1 MVSQHFKLREQPF
14 GVTPDPK
21 YLYASASHRE
31 ALASLLYGL
40 QSGLG
45 FVSLIAKPGMG
56 KTTLLFDVLRRLRD
70 TRTTVFLFQTIA
82 TPVDLLRAILIDLGT
97 KDVRESLVDLQ
108 TQLNKVLLN
117 QCAAHKSVVVVID
130 EAQNLNDSVL
140 ETVRMLSNFETA
152 SHKLMQIILAGQP
165 QLAEKLMTPNLLQLR
180 QRISIFAHLTPLSM
194 TETAAYILHRL
205 RFAGLETEASIF
217 TPSAVALIARH
228 SEGIPRNINNLCFN
242 SMSLAFALKRT
253 EIDSEIVDEVISDL
267 NVREHL
273 LAAETYHFEPSERT
287 PLATS
292 CEEKFTSFEDD
303 AGESNVSDPIES
315 PAASLSESQPSKTW
329 KPPLNQYPPL
339 AVNFPDVEQVP
350 ELAFSPELP
359 NVYDRSRSSANTY
372 QVAKIA
378 VEHTLRV
385 DDHLIL
391 PVVEPLMSPIDDRPD
406 SQVGARWSE
415 QEISDQRSQLNE
427 HSLYTATD
435 PRSTAPGDEST
446 SNDVVLL
453 GKPIFSAFE
462 SRSRW
467 RSGLESWNHTAIVAT
482 VAGLALCIWLGFV
495 DYKIL
500 FPKAAIEE
508 SSRAT
513 APVLSTNDGQSA
525 DQSESAPSAAPQHRG
540 SIRVKKVESLATLC
554 NRIYGECSPDLM
566 EQLLVLNPSILYPN
580 RLHPGQIISIP
591 LDTHNAKTER

>member
-21 YLYASASHRE
+21 FLYASASHRE

-70 TRTTVFLFQTIA
+70 TRTTVFLFQTIT
-82 TPVDLLRAILIDLGT
+82 TPVDLLRAILIDLGI

-130 EAQNLNDSVL
+130 ESQNLNDSVL
-140 ETVRMLSNFETA
+140 ETVRMLSNFETS

-165 QLAEKLMTPNLLQLR
+165 QLAEKLMTPDLLQLR
-180 QRISIFAHLTPLSM
+180 QRISIFAHLTPLST

-273 LAAETYHFEPSERT
+273 LAAEPYHFEPSERT
-287 PLATS
+287 PLAT
-292 CEEKFTSFEDD
+292 CEEELKSYEDNV
-303 AGESNVSDPIES
+303 GESTVNGPIES
-315 PAASLSESQPSKTW
+315 PAVSLSESQTSKTW
-329 KPPLNQYPPL
+329 KPVLNEHPPL
-339 AVNFPDVEQVP
+339 AVNFRETEQVP
-350 ELAFSPELP
+350 ELAFVPDLP
-359 NVYDRSRSSANTY
+359 DVYDQSKSSVNTY
-372 QVAKIA
+372 QAAKIA

-385 DDHLIL
+385 DDHLTL
-391 PVVEPLMSPIDDRPD
+391 PAIEPLLPPMDDRPE
-406 SQVGARWSE
+406 SPVGARWSE
-415 QEISDQRSQLNE
+415 QEIPDQRSHLND
-427 HSLYTATD
+427 HSLYTASD
-435 PRSTAPGDEST
+435 SRSTALGDEST
-446 SNDVVLL
+446 SNDVVLF
-453 GKPIFSAFE
+453 GKPIFAAFE
-462 SRSRW
+462 RRSRW
-467 RSGLESWNHTAIVAT
+467 RSGRESWNHTAIVAT
-482 VAGLALCIWLGFV
+482 VAGLALCTWLGFV

-500 FPKAAIEE
+500 FPKGSIEA

-513 APVLSTNDGQSA
+513 APVLSTNDGQST
-525 DQSESAPSAAPQHRG
+525 DQSEPATSIAPQHRG
-540 SIRVKKVESLATLC
+540 SIRVKKAESLATLC

-591 LDTHNAKTER
+591 LNTHNAKTER

>member
-45 FVSLIAKPGMG
+45 FVALIAKPGMG

-70 TRTTVFLFQTIA
+70 TRTTVFLFQTIT
-82 TPVDLLRAILIDLGT
+82 TPVDLLRAILIDLGI

-117 QCAAHKSVVVVID
+117 QSAAHKSVVVVID
-130 EAQNLNDSVL
+130 EAQNLNDAVL

-152 SHKLMQIILAGQP
+152 SQKLMQIILAGQP
-165 QLAEKLMTPNLLQLR
+165 QLAEKLMTPELLQLR

-194 TETAAYILHRL
+194 TETAAYIIHRL
-205 RFAGLETEASIF
+205 RFAGLGREASIF
-217 TPSAVALIARH
+217 TPSAVALIAQH

-273 LAAETYHFEPSERT
+273 RAAETYRFDPSERT
-287 PLATS
+287 PLTTSSKEEATS
-292 CEEKFTSFEDD
+292 VENST
-303 AGESNVSDPIES
+303 GESYVSGPIEL
-315 PAASLSESQPSKTW
+315 PTASLPELQTSKPWQPVLKE
-329 KPPLNQYPPL
+329 YPPL
-339 AVNFPDVEQVP
+339 AVNFPDVVQVP
-350 ELAFSPELP
+350 EPTFVPDLP
-359 NVYDRSRSSANTY
+359 SVYDPSTASANTY

-378 VEHTLRV
+378 VEHTIRV
-385 DDHLIL
+385 DDHSTL
-391 PVVEPLMSPIDDRPD
+391 PVFEPLLPPSNDRLEP
-406 SQVGARWSE
+406 QVRARWSE
-415 QEISDQRSQLNE
+415 QEIPDHNPHHND
-427 HSLYTATD
+427 HSLHTASN
-435 PRSTAPGDEST
+435 PRSTVAGDEST
-446 SNDVVLL
+446 PNDSVLL
-453 GKPIFSAFE
+453 GKPIFATFE
-462 SRSRW
+462 GRSRW
-467 RSGLESWNHTAIVAT
+467 RSGRESWNHTAIVAT

-500 FPKAAIEE
+500 YPKGAIEA

-513 APVLSTNDGQSA
+513 APVSSTNDGQST
-525 DQSESAPSAAPQHRG
+525 DQSESVPSTTPQHRG

-580 RLHPGQIISIP
+580 RLHPGQVISIP